1 MNNVHIS
8 ESLKNFLFDLDYFI
22 TSYENVLYVF
32 NYQDLELLTDK
43 EIILSIANFKL
54 KIVGSDLTIKKM
66 TKKELKIIGTIM
78 KLEYVYD

>member
-32 NYQDLELLTDK
+32 NYQNLELLTDK
-43 EIILSIANFKL
+43 EIILSIANFHL
-54 KIVGSDLTIKKM
+54 KITGSDLTIKKM